1 MAGKREIKTELKLTG
16 ENQFKKGMSDA
27 ASAIKVLNSE
37 QKLAQAQFEA
47 TGDAEQYAADKARIL
62 REKINEQKKAVESA
76 EAAVKALKE
85 QGVDPN
91 SKAMQ
96 TWRTKLNLSKAALT
110 RMETELGET
119 EKALGEQGQAFDN
132 TTTDAGEYRDQM
144 DKIAG
149 GVDFTATITAI
160 DNVRERIGT
169 IIKAAG
175 RAATSMWNLERG
187 AAGWAD
193 ELQTNADVA
202 GLDVETYQGWVYAS
216 NMIDSSVD
224 TIRGAYKRLNSKLD
238 EPTDEILKSLN
249 EINVANLDPLTHSA
263 RETMDVFWDVVDAL
277 GKVENTSRRDQIAM
291 DLFGR
296 SFDELLPLVKAGS
309 AAYKDFIE
317 VGKDKAVTQESIDK
331 LTSLDDTVNNLEASF
346 DQTKYTILAELAPA
360 FEAAASAATD
370 ALGAFNEFV
379 SSTEGQEAL
388 SGLRDAIA
396 GVGEKI
402 AQTDW
407 QEAMKKAEG
416 LINGVVDGLAWMVDH
431 GDLVVGAIGGMGA
444 AWGALTVSKDVLSV
458 LQLIKNI
465 NWGQV
470 KSVAGGT
477 AATAANAATNTG
489 AAASAASK
497 AAGGIGIGASVAGAA
512 ALAGVGLLFKT
523 GSNYS
528 AEHGRR
534 GSVDAINRAT
544 DETTGL
550 KEAFVEYVT
559 AQRELQAMIDDWNV
573 EGEDFEAASQR
584 ADEATAALQELDG
597 YQDVLRAYNDWRQE
611 FAYGGMDWVLPD
623 NLDEFTGLMDGVV
636 SDAQST
642 ADVMPEIGGN
652 ISAGVAQGIYDR
664 GGEAVEAA
672 NWLANAVSGALRSV
686 LQIQSPSRVMMALG
700 EYVSQGFAEGIE
712 NNISD
717 VERATS
723 RMVAATTSKP
733 VEMPG
738 GAGGAEGGGK
748 MVHVTLVMDGQE
760 VADIITP
767 YVDSNIGATVARRR

>member
-85 QGVDPN
+85 GGVDPN
-91 SKAMQ
+91 SKAMA
-96 TWRTKLNLSKAALT
+96 TWRTKLNLSKTALV
-110 RMETELGET
+110 RMERELNDT
-119 EKALGEQGQAFDN
+119 EKELGEQGQAFDD
-132 TTTDAGEYRDQM
+132 TTTDAVDYKDQM
-144 DKIAG
+144 DKISG

-169 IIKAAG
+169 IIKTAG

-263 RETMDVFWDVVDAL
+263 RDTMDVFWDVVDAL
-277 GKVENTSRRDQIAM
+277 GQVGNTSRRDQIAM

-296 SFDELLPLVKAGS
+296 SFDELMPLVKAGS

-317 VGKDKAVTQESIDK
+317 AGKDKAVTQESIDK
-331 LTSLDDTVNNLEASF
+331 LTSLDDTVNNLQASF

-370 ALGAFNEFV
+370 ALGAFNEFI

-416 LINGVVDGLAWMVDH
+416 LINGVVNGLAWLVDH
-431 GDLVVGAIGGMGA
+431 GDLVVGAIGAMAG

-458 LQLIKNI
+458 LQLIKGI

-489 AAASAASK
+489 TAAAAK
-497 AAGGIGIGASVAGAA
+497 AAGGIGVGATVAGTA
-512 ALAGVGLLFKT
+512 ALAGVGLLFKA

-597 YQDVLRAYNDWRQE
+597 YQNVLRAYNDWRQE

-672 NWLANAVSGALRSV
+672 NWLANAVSGALQSV
-686 LQIQSPSRVMMALG
+686 LQIESPSRVMMALG

>member
-76 EAAVKALKE
+76 EAAVKALKD

-96 TWRTKLNLSKAALT
+96 TWRTKLNLSRSALT

-119 EKALGEQGQAFDN
+119 ERALGEQGQAFDD
-132 TTTDAGEYRDQM
+132 TTTDASEYRDQM
-144 DKIAG
+144 GKIAG

-263 RETMDVFWDVVDAL
+263 RDTMDVFWDVVDAL

-331 LTSLDDTVNNLEASF
+331 LTSLDDTVNNLETSF
-346 DQTKYTILAELAPA
+346 DQTKYTILSELAPA
-360 FEAAASAATD
+360 FEAAATAATS
-370 ALGAFNEFV
+370 ALGAFNDFI

-396 GVGEKI
+396 GVGEKLSSV
-402 AQTDW
+402 DW
-407 QEAMKKAEG
+407 KNAVEKASG
-416 LINGVVDGLAWMVDH
+416 LINGVVDGLAWLVDH
-431 GDLVVGAIGGMGA
+431 AVEVGLAIGGMGL

-458 LQLIKNI
+458 LQLIKGI

-477 AATAANAATNTG
+477 AATAANAANAATNTG
-489 AAASAASK
+489 AAT
-497 AAGGIGIGASVAGAA
+497 SVAGKVAGGSAIAGLVGVAA
-512 ALAGVGLLFKT
+512 IGAGFAWAAHERN
-523 GSNYS
+523 SN
-528 AEHGRR
+528 ADIR
-534 GSVDAINRAT
+534 GSANAIDRAT
-544 DETTGL
+544 EQTEGL
-550 KEAFVEYVT
+550 KEAFIEYVAAQAEFQRLLEEGT
-559 AQRELQAMIDDWNV
+559 ASDD
-573 EGEDFEAASQR
+573 EANAAVNR
-584 ADEATAALQELDG
+584 VDEATDALEKLEG
-597 YQDVLRAYNDWRQE
+597 YEDVLDKYSAWRQE
-611 FAYGGMDWVLPD
+611 NSLGNMDWVIPD

-686 LQIQSPSRVMMALG
+686 LQIHSPSRVMMALG

-738 GAGGAEGGGK
+738 SAGGGSGK
-748 MVHVTLVMDGQE
+748 GEMVHVTLVMDGQE

>member
-85 QGVDPN
+85 GGVDPN
-91 SKAMQ
+91 SKAMA
-96 TWRTKLNLSKAALT
+96 TWRTKLNLSKTALV
-110 RMETELGET
+110 RMERELNDT
-119 EKALGEQGQAFDN
+119 EKELGEQGQAFDD
-132 TTTDAGEYRDQM
+132 TTTDAVDYKDQM

-169 IIKAAG
+169 IIKTAG

-317 VGKDKAVTQESIDK
+317 TGKDKAVTQESIDK
-331 LTSLDDTVNNLEASF
+331 LTSLDDTVNDLEASF

-370 ALGAFNEFV
+370 ALGAFNEFI

-396 GVGEKI
+396 DVGEKI
-402 AQTDW
+402 VQTDW

-416 LINGVVDGLAWMVDH
+416 LINGVINGLAWLVDH
-431 GDLVVGAIGGMGA
+431 GDLVVGAIGAMAG

-458 LQLIKNI
+458 LQLVKSI

-470 KSVAGGT
+470 KSVAGGS

-489 AAASAASK
+489 TAAAAK
-497 AAGGIGIGASVAGAA
+497 AAGGIGVGATVAGTA
-512 ALAGVGLLFKT
+512 ALAGVGLLFKA

-544 DETTGL
+544 DETAGM
-550 KEAFVEYVT
+550 KEAFIEYVT
-559 AQRELQAMIDDWNV
+559 AQRELQSMIDSWNV
-573 EGEDFEAASQR
+573 EGEDFDAANQR
-584 ADEATAALQELDG
+584 VDDATAALEKMDG

-623 NLDEFTGLMDGVV
+623 NLDEFTGLMDSVV
-636 SDAQST
+636 TDAQST
-642 ADVMPEIGGN
+642 ADAMPAIGGN
-652 ISAGVAQGIYDR
+652 VPAGLAQGIYDR
-664 GGEAVEAA
+664 ANEAIEAA
-672 NWLANAVSGALRSV
+672 TWLGNAVGNAV
-686 LQIQSPSRVMMALG
+686 QNTLQIQSPSRVMMALG

-733 VEMPG
+733 VEISG
-738 GAGGAEGGGK
+738 GAGGDQGGKK
-748 MVHVTLVMDGQE
+748 MVHVTLMMDGQD
-760 VADIITP
+760 VADVITP
-767 YVDSNIGATVARRR
+767 YVDSNIGATVSRRR